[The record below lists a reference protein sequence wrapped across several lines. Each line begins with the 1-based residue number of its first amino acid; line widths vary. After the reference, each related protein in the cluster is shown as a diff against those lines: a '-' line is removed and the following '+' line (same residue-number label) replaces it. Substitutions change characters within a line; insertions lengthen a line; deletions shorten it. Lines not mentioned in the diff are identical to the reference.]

1 MIRKAYLVPGAY
13 YAENLVQGFDATGP
27 DESLAYITQVNTRA
41 VIFIEAD
48 NPSIG
53 LLCLLGVGMREF
65 SLCEITVRE
74 GQRAGKGEHLGIFHF
89 GGSTHCLVFRPE
101 TKVTFSLQDQE
112 WDGAADVAGEFGDGV
127 C

>member
-1 MIRKAYLVPGAY
+1 M
-13 YAENLVQGFDATGP
+13 QGFDATGP
-27 DESLAYITQVNTRA
+27 DKSLAYITQVNTRA

-53 LLCLLGVGMREF
+53 LLFFLGVGMCEF
-65 SLCEITVRE
+65 LSCEIPVKE
-74 GQRAGKGEHLGIFHF
+74 GQRVGKGEHLGIFHF

-101 TKVTFSLQDQE
+101 TKVAFSLQDQE
-112 WDGAADVAGEFGDGV
+112 WVGAADVAGEFGDGI